1 VQAILFGAGIFVVFG
16 SVAAAI
22 VWSACRDW
30 KRARADGNVFD
41 MVFSV
46 LELKAA
52 VLAAAVAIGGPVV
65 IAMRA

>member
-1 VQAILFGAGIFVVFG
+1 VQAILFGAGIFIVFG

-52 VLAAAVAIGGPVV
+52 VLAATVAIGGPVV

>member
-1 VQAILFGAGIFVVFG
+1 
-16 SVAAAI
+16 VAAAI

-30 KRARADGNVFD
+30 KRARADGDVFD